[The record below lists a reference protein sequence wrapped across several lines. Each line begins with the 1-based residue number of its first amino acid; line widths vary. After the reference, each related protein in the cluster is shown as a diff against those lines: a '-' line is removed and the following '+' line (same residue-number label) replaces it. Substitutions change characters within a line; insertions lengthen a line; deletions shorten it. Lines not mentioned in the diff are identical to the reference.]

1 MVFKDL
7 KKIFWVTE
15 RIYSYGQ
22 DTVEYNVEINY
33 QGEVIFKHEYHIGD
47 ADLLHGIDTAR
58 KFVVEDFLKFAKS
71 ETGYSEEQSRAYKE
85 RAKFF
90 SQFKE

>member
-22 DTVEYNVEINY
+22 DTVEYRVEIHY
-33 QGEVIFKHEYHIGD
+33 QGKVIFEHEYRIGD

-58 KFVVEDFLKFAKS
+58 KFLVEDFLKFVKS
-71 ETGYSEEQSRAYKE
+71 EAKHCEGQSKAYKE